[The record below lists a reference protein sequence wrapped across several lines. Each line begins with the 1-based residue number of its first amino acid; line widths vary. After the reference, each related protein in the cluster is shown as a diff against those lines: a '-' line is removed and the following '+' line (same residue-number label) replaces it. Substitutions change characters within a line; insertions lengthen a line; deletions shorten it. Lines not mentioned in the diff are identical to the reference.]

1 VKRAQRF
8 LKVWKRVAPF
18 LLGGLL
24 TSLIVLYTLAEF
36 HEELS
41 EAWLGNM
48 DQSIVGTI
56 HGHASPLTTQMMLA
70 LTFIGS
76 IRIVVPVVA
85 VVALWRWLKHCPKEA
100 FLILVAVG
108 GSAALNIGLKLYFHR
123 QRPDVPWA
131 LSQEHGFSFPSGH
144 SAAAITLYGI
154 LAYLAMQQF
163 RSGVARAAI
172 VMAAA
177 VLILG
182 IGVSR
187 VYLGVHYPS
196 DVASG
201 YLAGLIWLSAIV
213 GSDLV
218 LRRPKSNSGTAG

>member
-1 VKRAQRF
+1 VKRAKHF
-8 LKVWKRVAPF
+8 LELWKRVAPF
-18 LLGGLL
+18 LVGGLL

-41 EAWLGNM
+41 EAWLTNI
-48 DQSIVGTI
+48 DQAVVDAI
-56 HGHASPLTTQMMLA
+56 HRHVSPMATQMMLA

-76 IRIVVPVVA
+76 IRFVLPIVA
-85 VVALWRWLKHCPKEA
+85 VVALWRWLKHCRRDA

-131 LSQEHGFSFPSGH
+131 LSEERSFSFPSGH
-144 SAAAITLYGI
+144 SVAAITLYGI
-154 LAYLAMQQF
+154 LAYWMMKHFQGIA
-163 RSGVARAAI
+163 ARAAI
-172 VMAAA
+172 AMVG
-177 VLILG
+177 VLVILG

-187 VYLGVHYPS
+187 IYLGVHYAS

-201 YLAGLIWLSAIV
+201 YLGGLLWLSAIV
-213 GSDLV
+213 VSDLV
-218 LRRPKSNSGTAG
+218 LRQTQTKF